1 MPKSFMTASLLGGTR
16 QRRRRFCAPSVGR
29 DKEGDTYVASRLTI
43 ETGAGF
49 PIGPNVVR
57 LDASSQE
64 IHPRRSPC
72 PPRRPRR
79 NSLVSLHESL
89 RQAGLPARRGSA
101 RPQGVDRASARRTC
115 SSLRASCQSSVIQGV
130 TAGQFCGL
138 ELRPS
143 PRFSTTTSAELSAFC
158 RTKCQV
164 GSGAVWDDASAFLA
178 TMPPFGEGLHGCQRG
193 FGPCCRR
200 RVFRPA
206 GFHRRTGTSSI
217 TPATKLRTNPDSR
230 FGPATA
236 DRGSR
241 RIRDQPRNPPKSTEK
256 RIRINSPFSTP
267 PFCVRRCFPWLPV
280 CDDLSCR
287 SNTASIP
294 MPS

>member
-1 MPKSFMTASLLGGTR
+1 MLL
-16 QRRRRFCAPSVGR
+16 
-29 DKEGDTYVASRLTI
+29 DWMH
-43 ETGAGF
+43 
-49 PIGPNVVR
+49 
-57 LDASSQE
+57 
-64 IHPRRSPC
+64 HPRRSTPDDRAC

-115 SSLRASCQSSVIQGV
+115 SSLRASCQSSAIQGV

-138 ELRPS
+138 EIRPF
-143 PRFSTTTSAELSAFC
+143 PRFSTSTSAELSALC

-206 GFHRRTGTSSI
+206 GFHRRTGNRKLHRRSSFAQI
-217 TPATKLRTNPDSR
+217 L
-230 FGPATA
+230 TA
-236 DRGSR
+236 DSVQQPPIAAPGGSE
-241 RIRDQPRNPPKSTEK
+241 INHGIHRNPRK
-256 RIRINSPFSTP
+256 RESELNSPFLCPS
-267 PFCVRRCFPWLPV
+267 V
-280 CDDLSCR
+280 LSVVTR
-287 SNTASIP
+287 L
-294 MPS
+294 